1 MIKVESTKLT
11 RMKHIVN
18 MFNCGAVRLL
28 MTALLLFVTSVA
40 ANAYDFTAKNDD
52 GVTIYYNITSS
63 NNKTAAVTYG
73 GTSYDSALYS
83 GVVVVP
89 QFVTYN
95 GDTYTVTSIG
105 IGAFY
110 KCSGLT
116 EVTIPNS
123 VITIGEE
130 AFERCSG
137 LTEVT
142 IGNSVTTI
150 GFGAFYKCSGLTE
163 VTIPNSVTYLSG
175 FLECTGLTKVTI
187 PNSVTEIGS
196 SAFAGCTGLTGE
208 LTIPNSVTSIGG
220 YAFSG
225 CSGLT
230 EVTIGNSVTSIGSYA
245 FSGCSGLTGELT
257 IPNSVTSICEGA
269 FSECWDFES
278 ITSLNPEPPKC
289 GFWVF
294 SSVDKNTCVL
304 HVPKGT
310 VEAYSTAYIWQDFL
324 NIVEIDASPVS
335 DVLTGGNAETEGY
348 YTIDGI
354 QVPTQHHGINF
365 IRYNDGTVKKV
376 LTK

>member
-142 IGNSVTTI
+142 IGNSVT
-150 GFGAFYKCSGLTE
+150 
-163 VTIPNSVTYLSG
+163 
-175 FLECTGLTKVTI
+175 
-187 PNSVTEIGS
+187 
-196 SAFAGCTGLTGE
+196 
-208 LTIPNSVTSIGG
+208 SIG
-220 YAFSG
+220 
-225 CSGLT
+225 
-230 EVTIGNSVTSIGSYA
+230 IYA